1 MPAIA
6 KVTGRRKEIRI
17 MDDGVSVVQM
27 HTSVFPHATTHT
39 PGGSDPLDVKALGGM
54 TSQEIRT
61 AIAESARQCTSN
73 MPNDIERKVNK
84 GRKNGYCP
92 LGPNGKVQ
100 TQYLPEF
107 LLGGAFVCYDTV
119 LPGTLPS
126 PISTPFDLLYPPIPA
141 YLVMAY
147 ATVMTA
153 PTGGNITVDICKSDD
168 TVLTT
173 LTILH
178 DGTSSGVPWQVAE
191 GVYYF
196 ATLSTPL
203 KLRLTGVGSEY
214 PGEYLRVRTICKTY
228 TVND

>member
-1 MPAIA
+1 
-6 KVTGRRKEIRI
+6 

-27 HTSVFPHATTHT
+27 HTTIFPHATTHT
-39 PGGSDPLDVKALGGM
+39 PGGSDPLGVKALGGM

-61 AIAESARQCTSN
+61 VIAESAKQCTSN

-84 GRKNGYCP
+84 GRRSGYCP

-107 LLGGAFVCYDTV
+107 LLGGAFLCYDTA

-126 PISTPFDLLYPPIPA
+126 PTVTPFDLLYPPMPA
-141 YLVMAY
+141 YLMMAY
-147 ATVMTA
+147 ATVMTP
-153 PTGGNITVDICKSDD
+153 PTGGNITVDICKDD
-168 TVLTT
+168 AVLTT
-173 LTILH
+173 LTILSG
-178 DGTSSGVPWQVAE
+178 GTSSGVPWQVSA

-203 KLRLTGVGSEY
+203 NLKLTRVGAEY

-228 TVND
+228 TAND